1 MNDNNNYTNSH
12 TMENSKNADE
22 NKENVIKRATYRLIE
37 DAFAGK
43 IGPHTFENSSK
54 AGASE

>member
-1 MNDNNNYTNSH
+1 MNDNNNYTDSH

-22 NKENVIKRATYRLIE
+22 NTKNVIKRAIYRLIE

-43 IGPHTFENSSK
+43 IGPCTFENPLK